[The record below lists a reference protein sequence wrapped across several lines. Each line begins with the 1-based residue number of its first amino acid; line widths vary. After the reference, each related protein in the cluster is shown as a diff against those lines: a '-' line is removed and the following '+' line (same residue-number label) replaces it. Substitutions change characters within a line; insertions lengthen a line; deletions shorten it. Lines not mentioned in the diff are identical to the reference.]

1 MNMKNINK
9 TCLITGANGYLGQ
22 HLSTYFESKGW
33 SVIKLVRNPRKDRS
47 NEIKFFLDKDI
58 NLSEY
63 SSSDLLIHAA
73 YDFTNQKINI
83 DGSIRLIQEAQ
94 RVQIKKLLHISS
106 ISAYNGCFSEY
117 GKIKLDIENHFL
129 NHNGINIRAGLIYGE
144 NTKGITAQIKNK
156 LKNSL
161 VIPVIGNGKY
171 PVYLTDIRQ
180 LFIEVY
186 NSSISNNKKL
196 TRTVISSPNINF
208 IELLKGISE
217 SNNYKNFFVYV
228 PWRLVYLILKLIE
241 LCGIRSKFKSDSVLG
256 LVYPA
261 MNLRSLTNKAEIN
274 FREI

>member
-1 MNMKNINK
+1 MKNINK

-22 HLSTYFESKGW
+22 HLSAYFESKGW
-33 SVIKLVRNPRKDRS
+33 SVIKLVRNPRKDIS
-47 NEIKFFLDKDI
+47 NEIEFFLDKDI
-58 NLSEY
+58 NLSEF

-161 VIPVIGNGKY
+161 IIPVIGNGKY